1 MDIEN
6 DIVKETRKLDSEM
19 QTLVS
24 ENYNKFIS
32 ATDTIRKMR
41 SDFKKMEEE
50 MECLVVSMGEIT
62 EFNDKINGS
71 FKDKRKELSRLS
83 DIDTLLKKLQF
94 LFDLPSKLNEFI
106 TVKNSHAL
114 AVKYYCKA
122 RKTLDHYK
130 QMPTFRNI
138 EDDCKLIINNLKI
151 KLYENIDSLESS
163 PEKISESV
171 NLLYQL
177 DEPIEKLCSKYLNRV
192 EKSLD
197 GDLSNLQLN
206 IDLLPSTN
214 NKESNST
221 NNQYMDILE
230 FVDHGCNNFLAN
242 LSSIIISFKSIFNHT
257 NNKYD
262 SFTSDDANLK
272 LNELVERYWLKYCS
286 IVKKRF
292 EVEQNLGENT
302 IIVRAVDRFYRRI
315 QVINKQIPNIDL
327 TSEASNIAL
336 YAAMIRVN
344 FYLQV
349 LKQHFNECLID
360 LRHNVA
366 LIGTSNSLTQS
377 SGVLAGS
384 SLGVTG
390 VVGKANE
397 KKLQYLHDVIFK
409 SVIEQIKNVLTNLQA
424 FIGSDVS
431 FSAKVHFNEPFCK
444 IYVRE
449 NLLVPYLKYIAE
461 FAKEFS
467 VSSSDPA
474 LLLILTKLCL
484 EFDNCIDYLVIFV
497 FINIVLFELIIIC
510 YII

>member
-106 TVKNSHAL
+106 TVKNSYPL

-130 QMPTFRNI
+130 QMPTFKNI
-138 EDDCKLIINNLKI
+138 EDDCKLIINNLKL

-163 PEKISESV
+163 SEKISEGV

-177 DEPIEKLCSKYLNRV
+177 DEPMENLCSKYLNRV

-197 GDLSNLQLN
+197 ADLSSLQLN
-206 IDLLPSTN
+206 IDLMSSANNNNNN
-214 NKESNST
+214 NKKESISCNH
-221 NNQYMDILE
+221 QYMDILE

-242 LSSIIISFKSIFNHT
+242 LSSIIISFKSIFNHP

-272 LNELVERYWLKYCS
+272 LNELVEKYWLKYCF
-286 IVKKRF
+286 IVRKRF

-366 LIGTSNSLTQS
+366 LIGTPNSLTQS

-384 SLGVTG
+384 TLSITSSGSSG
-390 VVGKANE
+390 GKTNE

-409 SVIEQIKNVLTNLQA
+409 SIIEQIKNVLTNLQA

-449 NLLVPYLKYIAE
+449 NLLIPYLKYIAE

-467 VSSSDPA
+467 VNSSDPA

-484 EFDNCIDYLVIFV
+484 EFDNCIDYLVKKNFV
-497 FINIVLFELIIIC
+497 FC
-510 YII
+510 Y

>member
-106 TVKNSHAL
+106 TVKNSYSL

-130 QMPTFRNI
+130 QMPTFKNI
-138 EDDCKLIINNLKI
+138 EDDCKLIINNLKL

-163 PEKISESV
+163 SEKISESV

-177 DEPIEKLCSKYLNRV
+177 DEPINNLCSKYLNRV

-197 GDLSNLQLN
+197 ADLSNLQLN
-206 IDLLPSTN
+206 IDLISCTT
-214 NKESNST
+214 NKESVSSNH
-221 NNQYMDILE
+221 QYMDILE

-242 LSSIIISFKSIFNHT
+242 LSSIIVSFKSIFNHP

-262 SFTSDDANLK
+262 AFTSDDSNLK
-272 LNELVERYWLKYCS
+272 LNELVENYWLKYCF

-377 SGVLAGS
+377 SGVLAVSTLSITS
-384 SLGVTG
+384 SSGA
-390 VVGKANE
+390 KINE
-397 KKLQYLHDVIFK
+397 KKLQHLHDVIFK
-409 SVIEQIKNVLTNLQA
+409 SIIEQIKNVLTNLQA

-467 VSSSDPA
+467 SSSSDPA

-484 EFDNCIDYLVIFV
+484 EFDNCIDYLVKF
-497 FINIVLFELIIIC
+497 III
-510 YII
+510 Y